1 MSTEDRIAGP
11 PAVRVPAVIARPVE
25 ARGGVVVLQEAFGL
39 TTHIRSIC
47 QRLAAEGYLAIAP
60 ALYHRA
66 GAPVIDYSRMDLA
79 RPLMDELHVDGLK
92 ADIASSVAYLK
103 DSGLRAGQTAVLGF
117 CMGGSVAL
125 YASTAFEFGAAVT
138 FYGGGVSTGRFG
150 MPPLKDLAPAIRCP
164 WLGLFGAQDH
174 TIPPEDI
181 EALRSAVAESPAK
194 TELVCYPEAGHGF
207 NCDERASF
215 VPSAAADAWQ
225 RTLAFL
231 GAASSAG

>member
-1 MSTEDRIAGP
+1 MSSEDLIIGSQAAP
-11 PAVRVPAVIARPVE
+11 VPAVLAHPAE

-39 TTHIRSIC
+39 TAHIRSIC
-47 QRLAAEGYLAIAP
+47 ERLAAAGYLVVAP
-60 ALYHRA
+60 ALFHRS
-66 GAPVIDYSRMDLA
+66 GAPVIDYTRMDLA
-79 RPLMDELHVDGLK
+79 RPLMDELQVDGLE
-92 ADIASSVAYLK
+92 ADIAASVAYLT
-103 DSGLRAGQTAVLGF
+103 DTGLATSQVAVLGF

-125 YASTAFEFGAAVT
+125 YASTVLELGAAVT

-150 MPPLKDLAPAIRCP
+150 MPPLKDLGPAIRCP

-181 EALRSAVAESPAK
+181 EALRTAVAKSPAE
-194 TELVCYPEAGHGF
+194 TELVVYPEAGHGF
-207 NCDERASF
+207 NCDERATF

-231 GAASSAG
+231 DERLSA

>member
-1 MSTEDRIAGP
+1 MATEDLIIGSEAAP
-11 PAVRVPAVIARPVE
+11 VPAVVAHPAE
-25 ARGGVVVLQEAFGL
+25 ARGGVVVFQEAFGL

-47 QRLAAEGYLAIAP
+47 ERLAAAGYLAIAP
-60 ALYHRA
+60 ALFHRA

-79 RPLMDELHVDGLK
+79 RPLMDELHVDGLE
-92 ADIASSVAYLK
+92 ADIAASVAYLN
-103 DSGLRAGQTAVLGF
+103 DSGLPASQIAVLGF

-125 YASTAFEFGAAVT
+125 YASTVFELGAAVT

-150 MPPLKDLAPAIRCP
+150 MPPLKDLGQAIRCP

-181 EALRSAVAESPAK
+181 EALRTAVAKSPAE
-194 TELVCYPEAGHGF
+194 TELVVYPEAGHGF
-207 NCDERASF
+207 NCDERATF

-231 GAASSAG
+231 DARLTA

>member
-1 MSTEDRIAGP
+1 MPTEDLIIGSQAAP
-11 PAVRVPAVIARPVE
+11 VPAVLARPAE
-25 ARGGVVVLQEAFGL
+25 ARGGVVVLHEAFGL

-47 QRLAAEGYLAIAP
+47 ERLAAAGYLAIAP
-60 ALYHRA
+60 ALFHRA

-79 RPLMDELHVDGLK
+79 RPLMDELDVAGLEG
-92 ADIASSVAYLK
+92 DIASSVAYLK
-103 DSGLRAGQTAVLGF
+103 DAGLPPGRIAVLGF

-125 YASTAFEFGAAVT
+125 YASTVFGLGAAVT

-150 MPPLKDLAPAIRCP
+150 MPPLKDLGPEIGCP

-174 TIPPEDI
+174 TIAPEDI
-181 EALRSAVAESPAK
+181 EALRAAVAKSPAE

-215 VPSAAADAWQ
+215 VPSAAADAWR
-225 RTLAFL
+225 RTLDFL
-231 GAASSAG
+231 DAHLTV